1 MNDEI
6 DMTSTDEVLFFQN
19 DHEED
24 DYSGKTLEGDD
35 DSGKPLEDDGL
46 DNEEVFEDEEKRIKY
61 TCEARIPYHY
71 TSKNIRDKVSTK
83 LTEKYGKN
91 GTIVE
96 KHVYNTAI
104 SLCRL
109 KDIPLKVSDHG
120 FQLSYTSIVYEVLST
135 QESLTELI
143 RRLKSGLVEWKSP
156 KYAELVEARETE
168 EADHTQDVV
177 EGIHEC
183 SDCKKAGRVFN
194 KTRNIQIQTR
204 GGDEGMTVFITCV
217 ICRKMWKQ
225 YN

>member
-1 MNDEI
+1 MDYEITTDYTQDDEGT
-6 DMTSTDEVLFFQN
+6 DVQVFDCGDEVF
-19 DHEED
+19 DEEED
-24 DYSGKTLEGDD
+24 TVGDD
-35 DSGKPLEDDGL
+35 IE
-46 DNEEVFEDEEKRIKY
+46 EEVEKKVKY
-61 TCEARIPYHY
+61 TCEARTPYQY
-71 TSKNIRDKVSTK
+71 TSKNIRDKVSEK
-83 LTEKYGKN
+83 LSEKYGKN
-91 GTIVE
+91 GSILE
-96 KHVYNTAI
+96 KHIYNATI

-120 FQLSYTSIVYEVLST
+120 FQLTYTSIVYEVLTTS
-135 QESLTELI
+135 EKLSDI
-143 RRLKSGLVEWKSP
+143 VKRLKEGLVEWKSP
-156 KYAELVEARETE
+156 KYCELVEARQTE

-217 ICRKMWKQ
+217 VCRKMWKQ